1 MEYIKNYFFTDQDK
15 LKIITEFLESKEQ
28 YLLQKYK
35 FRSDFGTSLTDKHV
49 STRSGG
55 YNVFQFLNECPELND
70 LLNFLAESYWDY
82 YNNTFPKSAYIGS
95 LNPAIGCWVNILRDG
110 ENIGKHKH
118 SHSGGLFGW
127 SFISASIILRAKNTC
142 TRYMH
147 EGEVL
152 SIENT
157 TGCLTVF
164 PPYYDH
170 WTDTHKDSQNRV
182 TLGMDFFF
190 DKAHSA
196 SNKEFNDALIVIPKL

>member
-1 MEYIKNYFFTDQDK
+1 MDYIKNYLFEDQDK
-15 LKIITEFLESKEQ
+15 LKTITEFLESKEQ

-35 FRSDFGTSLTDKHV
+35 FRSSFGTSLTEKHV

-55 YNVFQFLNECPELND
+55 YNIFQFLDECPELNE
-70 LLNFLAESYWDY
+70 LFGFFVKSYWDY
-82 YNNTFPKSAYIGS
+82 IDTVFPKTAYTGNY
-95 LNPAIGCWVNILRDG
+95 NPALNCWVNILRNG

-118 SHSGGLFGW
+118 SLEGSYW
-127 SFISASIILRAKNTC
+127 SFISASIVLRAKNTC

-147 EGEVL
+147 KEEVI
-152 SIENT
+152 SIDNIN
-157 TGCLTVF
+157 GSLTVF

-170 WTDTHKDSQNRV
+170 WTDMHKDNQSRV

-196 SNKEFNDALIVIPKL
+196 GFKEFNDTLITIPKA